1 MPYVL
6 GMYILCEWGRGRGA
20 SAEMYHAAALKRQ
33 KKGLNSMAMHEDSCR
48 GFGFRGL
55 GFKA

>member
-6 GMYILCEWGRGRGA
+6 GMYILCEWGRGA
-20 SAEMYHAAALKRQ
+20 SAEMYHAAALKRP